1 VVLVASPGARA
12 AGLSPVGWPPDKEI
26 FQDIVAIACGDRS
39 VADSATNGRIGF
51 ARLAFHA
58 NDVVKR
64 VAAGTVE
71 SGGTLFSLYMTAR
84 YFTSRSKNSGF
95 DLTLTRAAA
104 RSLNTIGT
112 ARFPL
117 YSGEISK

>member
-1 VVLVASPGARA
+1 MVLVASPGARA

-58 NDVVKR
+58 NDVVER

-71 SGGTLFSLYMTAR
+71 SGGTLFSLYMTAQH
-84 YFTSRSKNSGF
+84 FTNRS
-95 DLTLTRAAA
+95 
-104 RSLNTIGT
+104 
-112 ARFPL
+112 
-117 YSGEISK
+117 